1 MFANNNIIIIHL
13 KSQPEAAKAT
23 DQPDTGTKPGEPDPA
38 EVWKRDFQ
46 CQWYKAADGDVSDQ
60 QSPQDGVSV
69 GGREEENT
77 GDIPGS
83 TMTSI
88 VASTTTGASGTELT
102 GRSSPGTGSPKPSL
116 AAPTDG
122 GTKQP
127 GAPNLTALL
136 LLLLLLLAGRLCLEP

>member
-1 MFANNNIIIIHL
+1 MFANNNILIVYL
-13 KSQPEAAKAT
+13 TSQPEAAKAT
-23 DQPDTGTKPGEPDPA
+23 DQPDTGTKPAEPDPA

-60 QSPQDGVSV
+60 QSPKDGVSV

-77 GDIPGS
+77 GDIPGG

-88 VASTTTGASGTELT
+88 VASTTTGASGTVLT
-102 GRSSPGTGSPKPSL
+102 GRSSSGTGLKPSL
-116 AAPTDG
+116 EAPTDG